1 MRRATLL
8 ACILALSALAAAQE
22 QVRVVGISDGDTVTV
37 LTARREQIR
46 VRLHGIDAPESGQP
60 FGTKSRQW
68 LSDQVFGK
76 TVELVRVDTDQYG
89 RIVGRLR
96 TGGKDVN
103 VESVKAGMAWWYQRY
118 ARTDRKLEEAER
130 EAKSARRG
138 LWSEPNPTA
147 PWDWRRPG

>member
-1 MRRATLL
+1 
-8 ACILALSALAAAQE
+8 
-22 QVRVVGISDGDTVTV
+22 VVGISDGDTVTV